1 MSDTE
6 HTEQNTPLPPATAAV
21 DEKKITKPK
30 APGRVAAGKKL
41 AELNKKN
48 KAKKDPSSESN
59 SGWDINPGYVIGGL
73 GLIIAAGS
81 LYLQWKSQKPDAVHL
96 EPVHHVMPKE
106 KKRSKIPEME

>member
-6 HTEQNTPLPPATAAV
+6 QKEDTTTPAAAEQ
-21 DEKKITKPK
+21 KITKPK

-48 KAKKDPSSESN
+48 KAKKDPSSES
-59 SGWDINPGYVIGGL
+59 SDGWDINPGYIIGGL
-73 GLIIAAGS
+73 GLLVAAGS
-81 LYLQWKSQKPDAVHL
+81 LYLQWKSQKPAVHL
-96 EPVHHVMPKE
+96 EPVIHQPKE

>member
-6 HTEQNTPLPPATAAV
+6 QKEETTTAPAA
-21 DEKKITKPK
+21 EKITKPK

-48 KAKKDPSSESN
+48 KAKKDPSSES
-59 SGWDINPGYVIGGL
+59 SDGWDINPGYVIGGL
-73 GLIIAAGS
+73 GLLVAAGS
-81 LYLQWKSQKPDAVHL
+81 LYLQWKSQKPAVHL
-96 EPVHHVMPKE
+96 EPVIHHEPKE